1 MLSVVVTGAGGFIG
15 QRFMNYKPD
24 KYKLKAISLR
34 NVDPSTLD
42 LNGVDVI
49 VHLSGKA
56 HDMKLQ
62 DEKVYMDI
70 NYGLTKALAERAK
83 QCGVRHFVYISTVKV
98 FGEGGDTMLDESS
111 IPKPEDPYGRSKL
124 KAEQF
129 VHTLQ
134 DETFVISIVRP
145 PVVYGPGVKGN
156 ILRLMDAVIK
166 GRMIPLGNTGNK
178 RTIVFLDNLIELIHR
193 VIDRRESGIFIPG
206 DEQPVSTDELI
217 RIMSREAGKKER
229 LISVPGVM
237 RKMMRSI
244 KPGLYRRLFGSFV
257 LNTANTN
264 KKLDFKPPYS
274 TQYGIGEMIN
284 WYKNNLKHS

>member
-1 MLSVVVTGAGGFIG
+1 ML
-15 QRFMNYKPD
+15 
-24 KYKLKAISLR
+24 
-34 NVDPSTLD
+34 
-42 LNGVDVI
+42 
-49 VHLSGKA
+49 
-56 HDMKLQ
+56 
-62 DEKVYMDI
+62 
-70 NYGLTKALAERAK
+70 
-83 QCGVRHFVYISTVKV
+83 
-98 FGEGGDTMLDESS
+98 
-111 IPKPEDPYGRSKL
+111 
-124 KAEQF
+124 
-129 VHTLQ
+129 
-134 DETFVISIVRP
+134 
-145 PVVYGPGVKGN
+145 
-156 ILRLMDAVIK
+156 
-166 GRMIPLGNTGNK
+166 PLGNTGNK

-193 VIDRRESGIFIPG
+193 IIDRRESGIFIPG

>member
-15 QRFMNYKPD
+15 QRFMQYKAD

-62 DEKVYMDI
+62 DEQVYMDI
-70 NYGLTKALAERAK
+70 NYELTKSLAQRAI
-83 QCGVRHFVYISTVKV
+83 QCGVKHFVYISTVKV
-98 FGEGGDTMLDESS
+98 YGEGGDEVLTEAS
-111 IPKPEDPYGRSKL
+111 IARPTDPYGKSKF
-124 KAEQF
+124 KAELF
-129 VHTLQ
+129 LHTLYE
-134 DETFVISIVRP
+134 DLVVSIVRP

-166 GRMIPLGNTGNK
+166 GKTLPLGNTGNK

-193 VIDRRESGIFIPG
+193 VIDKRESGIFIPA

-217 RIMSREAGKKER
+217 RIMSEQAGKKVK
-229 LISVPGVM
+229 LVTIPGAF
-237 RKMMRSI
+237 RNMMRSV
-244 KPGLYRRLFGSFV
+244 KPGLHKRLFGSFV
-257 LNTANTN
+257 LDTKSTN
-264 KKLDFKPPYS
+264 RRLEFKPPYS
-274 TQYGIGEMIN
+274 TRYGIGEMIN